1 MSFYKHLFKI
11 NNILEKL
18 QVIAVDCRNH
28 GESRRSIHMTYPLMV
43 FDVIETM
50 KKLKLPKCILIGHS
64 MGGKVAMEMAM
75 SMPSMVEKL
84 VVVDITPQRSSNNL
98 KSISMVPLVLRSML
112 ELDLTQVTS
121 RKMADDMLKKSIPVS
136 I

>member
-1 MSFYKHLFKI
+1 
-11 NNILEKL
+11 
-18 QVIAVDCRNH
+18 
-28 GESRRSIHMTYPLMV
+28 MTYPLMV

>member
-11 NNILEKL
+11 NKILKKL

-112 ELDLTQVTS
+112 ELDLMQVTS